1 MISVI
6 SNILKILTDT
16 KNVRTLLVIV
26 IGILVFLLM
35 QQCEKT
41 KAVKEDVTRLK
52 NNAIALQDT
61 VRNYK
66 DKWGNSVGE
75 IKGLKLTLKELGDSF
90 KYVKN
95 RPPLTII
102 DIRTEIVER
111 IKEVPVYI
119 KDTLIIQ
126 DTLKFES
133 ELCIDESDTFGKSS
147 RSISIG
153 VPFSVKEGLKFG
165 KANIELKQNIWLSAS
180 ILQDK
185 KTKEVFVQVKSDYP
199 NATFNNLRGILID
212 QSTKEFKGLKNSH
225 KKSFGLGLNL
235 GIGYTPLTNSFGPY
249 LGIGIS
255 YTPKFLQW

>member
-6 SNILKILTDT
+6 SNILKILTDP
-16 KNVRTLLVIV
+16 KNLRTLLVIV
-26 IGILVFLLM
+26 IGILIFLLM

-41 KAVKEDVTRLK
+41 KAVKEDVTRIK

-75 IKGLKLTLKELGDSF
+75 IKGLKLTLKELSDSF
-90 KYVKN
+90 KYAKN
-95 RPPLTII
+95 RPPITII
-102 DIRTEIVER
+102 EVRTEIVER

-133 ELCIDESDTFGKSS
+133 ELCINESDTFGKSS

-153 VPFSVKEGLKFG
+153 VPFSVREGLKFG

-180 ILQDK
+180 ISQDK

-199 NATFNNLRGILID
+199 NATFNNIKGILID
-212 QSTKEFKGLKNSH
+212 QNSKEFKALKNSH
-225 KKSFGLGLNL
+225 KKSFGLGINL
-235 GIGYTPLTNSFGPY
+235 GIGYMPLTNSFGPY
-249 LGIGIS
+249 LGVGVS

>member
-1 MISVI
+1 MINII
-6 SNILKILTDT
+6 SNIIKILTDPRT
-16 KNVRTLLVIV
+16 VKTLLVVV
-26 IGILVFLLM
+26 IGILIFLLM

-41 KAVKEDVTRLK
+41 TIAKQDVVRLK
-52 NNAIALQDT
+52 NNAKALQDT
-61 VRNYK
+61 VKNYK

-75 IKGLKLTLKELGDSF
+75 IRGLKLTLKELGDSL
-90 KYVKN
+90 KYEKK
-95 RPPLTII
+95 RPPITII
-102 DIRTEIVER
+102 EVRTEIIER

-133 ELCIDESDTFGKSS
+133 ELCIAESDTFGKSS
-147 RSISIG
+147 RSISVG
-153 VPFSVKEGLKFG
+153 VPFSVREGLKFG
-165 KANIELKQNIWLSAS
+165 KANIEIKQNIWLSAS

-185 KTKEVFVQVKSDYP
+185 KSKEVFVQVKSDYP
-199 NATFNNLRGILID
+199 NATFNNLKGILID
-212 QSTKEFKGLKNSH
+212 QTTKEFKGLKNSH

-235 GIGYTPLTNSFGPY
+235 GIGYMPLTNSFGPY